1 MVEPTTAKNPRLN
14 LFGRLLDRREDV
26 DLLEDPSQLKN
37 VIESVFDGFLDY
49 WEETQAEANR
59 AVL

>member
-1 MVEPTTAKNPRLN
+1 M
-14 LFGRLLDRREDV
+14 GRLLDRREDS
-26 DLLEDPSQLKN
+26 DLLKDPSQLKY
-37 VIESVFDGFLDY
+37 VIESVFEGFLPY